1 MRIFETVLRMSA
13 SASVAI
19 AVVLLLRLVLKRM
32 PKGFTWV
39 LWLAVLARLCCPVF
53 PTVQLGVSVP
63 TVEPAAVIGQMLQE
77 PAAPTTNLPQEQ
89 TPAQTTTPTEPAAD
103 PVNLL
108 GAAWAV
114 GAVSMAVWGAASDL
128 SLRKRLRTAVRRE
141 DGVYLADGIDTP
153 FVRGLLLP
161 RIYLP
166 SDLDGAGERYILL
179 HERCH
184 IRCLDPLAKLLFF
197 GALCIHWFNPLVWL
211 ACALAERDMELRC
224 DEGVFRNLEQDER
237 MDYASALVACAA
249 RRREL
254 LPLAFG
260 EGDTKRR
267 VKNMLTYKKPKWWA
281 IVLAGILC
289 ITAVGCMLVDPEP
302 AYDPEKLEYPGLNW
316 GVSPESVLDVLG
328 KTEADIIHEIED
340 RNDDLKSDYWR
351 YTMILHGVEAFG
363 QETTAAAFIFS
374 DYTQTGEDYRLE
386 ELRLFY
392 PDGYDGAEKADM
404 TALNAELERFYGAV
418 SKAEHWDEAARKH
431 LEVTQEHPA
440 NVFGWDSALTCW
452 DLMTQEQRD
461 GVYAYYCD
469 KSEDPVSMEEFA
481 QDWQGRAF
489 HISLQPYHHRYM
501 AQMGRA
507 IDEDARSW
515 GVTNVCITMDALAH
529 FGVQH
534 TAEVWMKSE

>member
-1 MRIFETVLRMSA
+1 MI
-13 SASVAI
+13 
-19 AVVLLLRLVLKRM
+19 
-32 PKGFTWV
+32 W
-39 LWLAVLARLCCPVF
+39 
-53 PTVQLGVSVP
+53 
-63 TVEPAAVIGQMLQE
+63 
-77 PAAPTTNLPQEQ
+77 N
-89 TPAQTTTPTEPAAD
+89 
-103 PVNLL
+103 
-108 GAAWAV
+108 
-114 GAVSMAVWGAASDL
+114 
-128 SLRKRLRTAVRRE
+128 TA
-141 DGVYLADGIDTP
+141 
-153 FVRGLLLP
+153 
-161 RIYLP
+161 
-166 SDLDGAGERYILL
+166 
-179 HERCH
+179 
-184 IRCLDPLAKLLFF
+184 
-197 GALCIHWFNPLVWL
+197 
-211 ACALAERDMELRC
+211 
-224 DEGVFRNLEQDER
+224 
-237 MDYASALVACAA
+237 
-249 RRREL
+249 
-254 LPLAFG
+254 PLAFG

-289 ITAVGCMLVDPEP
+289 ITAAGCMLVDPEP
-302 AYDPEKLEYPGLNW
+302 AYDPAKLEYPGLKW

-340 RNDDLKSDYWR
+340 RNDDLKSDYWH

-404 TALNAELERFYGAV
+404 TALNAELERLYGAV
-418 SKAEHWDEAARKH
+418 TKTEHWDEATRKH

-469 KSEDPVSMEEFA
+469 KIEDPVSMEEFA

-507 IDEDARSW
+507 IGEDARSW

-534 TAEVWMKSE
+534 RAEVWMKSE